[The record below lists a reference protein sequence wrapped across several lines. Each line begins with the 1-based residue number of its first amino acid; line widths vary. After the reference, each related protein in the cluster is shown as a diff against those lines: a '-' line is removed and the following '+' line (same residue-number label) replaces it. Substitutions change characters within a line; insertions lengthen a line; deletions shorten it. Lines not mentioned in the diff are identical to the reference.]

1 MINSRRRSPR
11 RAGISLLELEVALV
25 VFGVALAGIAPL
37 VVMHL
42 KQLAKLEARLDS
54 TTTYYL
60 SPDGAPWVRK
70 LGAAATITDTLIAPV
85 AQPPITG
92 SGVEILSI
100 DKPLTTDEVTV
111 RLSIQGGG
119 S

>member
-1 MINSRRRSPR
+1 M
-11 RAGISLLELEVALV
+11 ELEVALV

-37 VVMHL
+37 VVMHM
-42 KQLAKLEARLDS
+42 KQLAKLEARLNT

-60 SPDGAPWVRK
+60 TPDEAPWARK
-70 LGAAATITDTLIAPV
+70 LGVAATITDTLIAPV

-92 SGVEILSI
+92 SAVEILSI
-100 DKPLTTDEVTV
+100 DTPLTNDEVTV
-111 RLSIQGGG
+111 QLSIQGGG